1 MHHSTDRILT
11 THVGSLPRS
20 KAVTDVLFAR
30 ERDEAA
36 DPEMGAAVIAAA
48 VAEVV
53 RRQVAV
59 GIDIVSDGEMSK
71 ISYATYIASRF
82 SGFAGDTPREP
93 GQDLVEF
100 PGLLTKLAERGS
112 TAKYRRPRCV
122 GAVRLAHEGP
132 LQTDLRNLR
141 AAAAATPPG
150 EAFMNAA
157 SPGVIALFQPNDYYR
172 TQDEYLAALA
182 EALRFEYEGIVA
194 AGVILQID
202 APDLAMGRH
211 TMYRNRS
218 LEEFDSL
225 AAQHIEV
232 LNHALRNVPADRVR
246 MHVCWGNYEGPH
258 HHDVPMERL
267 LPIVLN
273 AKPQGLL
280 FEAANPRHA
289 HEWVVFRDAKIPDD
303 KILIPGV
310 LATTTNY
317 VEHPLLV
324 AERLEKYAGIV
335 GRDRIIAGTDC
346 GFGTFAGFGPV
357 EPDIVYLKLES
368 LVQGARIASERLW
381 RTRSTAGA
389 AIAREGRTHR

>member
-1 MHHSTDRILT
+1 MKHSTDRILT

-20 KAVTDVLFAR
+20 QAVTDVLFAR
-30 ERDEAA
+30 ERNEVSDTQAA
-36 DPEMGAAVIAAA
+36 AAVIADA

-59 GIDIVSDGEMSK
+59 GIDVVSDGEMSK
-71 ISYATYIASRF
+71 ISYATYIAERL
-82 SGFAGDTPREP
+82 SGFGGDTPREP

-100 PGLLTKLAERGS
+100 PGLLKKLADRGS
-112 TAKYRRPRCV
+112 TAKYRRPRCIAEIRV
-122 GAVRLAHEGP
+122 KNLAP
-132 LQTDLRNLR
+132 LQEDLKNIRS
-141 AAAAATPPG
+141 AMAAATPT

-157 SPGVIALFQPNDYYR
+157 SPGVVALFQPNDFYPS
-172 TQDEYLAALA
+172 QDEYLTALA
-182 EALRFEYEGIVA
+182 EALRVEYEAIVQAGI
-194 AGVILQID
+194 ILQID

-211 TMYRNRS
+211 TMYRERS
-218 LEEFDSL
+218 LEEFEIL
-225 AAQHIEV
+225 AARHIEV

-267 LPIVLN
+267 LPVVLK

-289 HEWVVFRDAKIPDD
+289 HEWTVFEKFKVPDD
-303 KILIPGV
+303 KILIPGL

-317 VEHPLLV
+317 IEHPLLV
-324 AERLEKYAGIV
+324 AERIERFADIV
-335 GRDRIIAGTDC
+335 GRERVMAGTDC

-357 EPDIVYLKLES
+357 EPDIAYLKLQS
-368 LVQGARIASERLW
+368 LAEGAQIASSRLW
-381 RTRSTAGA
+381 R
-389 AIAREGRTHR
+389 

>member
-1 MHHSTDRILT
+1 MHRSTDRILT

-20 KAVTDVLFAR
+20 KAVADVLFAR
-30 ERDEAA
+30 ERDDAA
-36 DPEMGAAVIAAA
+36 NPETGASVISAA

-59 GIDIVSDGEMSK
+59 GIDVVSDGEMSK
-71 ISYATYIASRF
+71 ISYATYIARRF

-100 PGLLTKLAERGS
+100 PALLTKLAERGS

-122 GAVRLAHEGP
+122 GAVRPENAAP
-132 LQTDLRNLR
+132 VQTDLQNLR
-141 AAAAATPPG
+141 AAAAATPPD

-182 EALRFEYEGIVA
+182 EALRSEYEAIVA

-211 TMYRNRS
+211 TMYRNRT
-218 LEEFDSL
+218 LEEFDAL
-225 AAQHIEV
+225 AARHIEV

-267 LPIVLN
+267 LPIVLKG
-273 AKPQGLL
+273 KPQGLL

-335 GRDRIIAGTDC
+335 GRERVIAGTDC

-357 EPDIVYLKLES
+357 EPDIVYLKLGS

-381 RTRSTAGA
+381 RGRS
-389 AIAREGRTHR
+389 I